1 MRLQKEAN
9 LLGYRNAWCSS
20 KMRCGRKA
28 HQVVHNALHARLNK
42 HPEILGRLL
51 AVTGRSEIARAA
63 ADFDSF
69 AQLAEHLRKQ
79 IPLESRKF
87 ASFKAR
93 CGAGVGLYTAVFL

>member
-1 MRLQKEAN
+1 
-9 LLGYRNAWCSS
+9 
-20 KMRCGRKA
+20 MRCGRKA

-79 IPLESRKF
+79 IPLESRKY
-87 ASFKAR
+87 ASFKAS
-93 CGAGVGLYTAVFL
+93 GKGDMVAFGWPGGGV